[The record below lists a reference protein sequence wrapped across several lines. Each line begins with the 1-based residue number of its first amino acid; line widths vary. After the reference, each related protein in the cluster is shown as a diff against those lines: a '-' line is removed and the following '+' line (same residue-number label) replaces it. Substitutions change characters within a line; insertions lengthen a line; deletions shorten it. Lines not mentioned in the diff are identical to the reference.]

1 MIGRRTFIKAASM
14 ASRTI
19 GNAVRFSEDGLT
31 TARALTLLVIALG
44 VTAPHAIRYYGSGRV
59 RT

>member
-14 ASRTI
+14 A
-19 GNAVRFSEDGLT
+19 AVAAT
-31 TARALTLLVIALG
+31 TSG
-44 VTAPHAIRYYGSGRV
+44 VMMREGYAQQVLRYYGNGRV